1 MIEKKFDLQLKNETR
16 FGLLN
21 LNIDLFNKNNQLWIV
36 KLKIKFS

>member
-1 MIEKKFDLQLKNETR
+1 MIEKKFNLQLKNETR

-21 LNIDLFNKNNQLWIV
+21 LNIDLFNKINQLRIV